1 MTQEAPK
8 LDRIAK
14 YLARAGIASRRDS
27 EKLVA
32 EGRIKV
38 NGKIIDTPATKVGP
52 NDKVEFDNKPVG
64 KKELTR
70 LWRYYKPDGLVTS
83 HKDEKGRQTVFDV
96 LPKELGRV
104 ISVGRLDIT
113 SEGLLLLTND
123 GELARHLEH
132 PSTGLSR
139 RYRTRA
145 YGRVTQAELDTL
157 KNGIKIDGIK
167 TGPIEA
173 VLDSASGDNCWITV
187 TLREGKNREV
197 RRAMEHLGLV
207 VNRLIRV
214 SYGPFMLGDVPKG
227 KVEEVKYKVLQTQLG
242 HLMDFP
248 EPPEKKQ
255 KGPKR
260 GSHASAKR
268 FQKTPEDKAPGNKT
282 KAGPQGRGKFAKSK
296 RKPGSGSAGK
306 PGGKYQGK
314 FAPRSNP
321 KSSNPKSSNP
331 RGNNSGGNRGGKR

>member
-1 MTQEAPK
+1 MTDTPVTDTPN

-14 YLARAGIASRRDS
+14 YLARAGVASRRDS

-32 EGRIKV
+32 QGRIKV
-38 NGKIIDTPATKVGP
+38 NGKVIDTPATKVGP
-52 NDKVEFDNKPVG
+52 TDKVEFDDKPVAA
-64 KKELTR
+64 KVQTR

-83 HKDEKGRQTVFDV
+83 HKDEKNRTTVFDV

-145 YGRVTQAELDTL
+145 YGHITQTELDTL
-157 KNGIKIDGIK
+157 KAGIKIDGIQ
-167 TGPIEA
+167 TAPIEA
-173 VLDSASGDNCWITV
+173 VLDSQSGDNCWITV

-197 RRAMEHLGLV
+197 RRAMEHLDLK

-214 SYGPFMLGDVPKG
+214 SYGPFMLGDIPKG
-227 KVEEVKYKVLQTQLG
+227 QVDEVKYSVIQTQLG

-248 EPPEKKQ
+248 DPIEKKV
-255 KGPKR
+255 KGAKR

-268 FQKTPEDKAPGNKT
+268 YQKKPEDKAKSKPKEE
-282 KAGPQGRGKFAKSK
+282 PQGRGKFAKPK
-296 RKPGSGSAGK
+296 RKAKVGAAGK

-314 FAPRSNP
+314 FT
-321 KSSNPKSSNP
+321 P
-331 RGNNSGGNRGGKR
+331 RGQGKSK

>member
-1 MTQEAPK
+1 MSEAPK
-8 LDRIAK
+8 LERIAK
-14 YLARAGIASRRDS
+14 YLARAGIASRRES

-38 NGKIIDTPATKVGP
+38 NGKTIDTPATKVGP
-52 NDKVEFDNKPVG
+52 EDKVEFDG
-64 KKELTR
+64 KAVDKKQPPR

-83 HKDEKGRQTVFDV
+83 HKDEKNRQTVFDT
-96 LPKELGRV
+96 LPPELGRV

-145 YGRVTQAELDTL
+145 YGRTTQAKLDTL
-157 KNGIKIDGIK
+157 KAGIMIDGIR
-167 TGPIEA
+167 TAPIEA
-173 VLDSASGDNCWITV
+173 ILDTSSGDNCWITV

-197 RRAMEHLGLV
+197 RRAMEHLGLK

-214 SYGPFMLGDVPKG
+214 SYGPFMLGDLPKG
-227 KVEEVKYKVLQTQLG
+227 KVEEVKHKALKTQLG
-242 HLMDFP
+242 HLMEFP
-248 EPPEKKQ
+248 EPIVKKQ

-268 FQKTPEDKAPGNKT
+268 FQKTPEDKSKPA
-282 KAGPQGRGKFAKSK
+282 PQGRGKFAKPK
-296 RKPGSGSAGK
+296 RKGPNQKSKTGAAGK

-314 FAPRSNP
+314 FAPRSNQ
-321 KSSNPKSSNP
+321 
-331 RGNNSGGNRGGKR
+331 GGNKGSKR

>member
-1 MTQEAPK
+1 MTDPK
-8 LDRIAK
+8 TTETPNLDRIAK
-14 YLARAGIASRRDS
+14 YLARAGVASRRDS

-52 NDKVEFDNKPVG
+52 TDKVEFDGKPVAG
-64 KKELTR
+64 KEITR

-83 HKDEKGRQTVFDV
+83 HKDEKNRQTVFDV
-96 LPKELGRV
+96 LPKEMGRV

-145 YGRVTQAELDTL
+145 YGRITQTELDTL
-157 KNGIKIDGIK
+157 KDGIKIDGIM

-173 VLDSASGDNCWITV
+173 ILDSQSGDNCWITV

-197 RRAMEHLGLV
+197 RRAMEHLDLK

-214 SYGPFMLGDVPKG
+214 SYGPFMLGDIPKG
-227 KVEEVKYKVLQTQLG
+227 QVEEVKYSVLQTQLG

-248 EPPEKKQ
+248 DPIEKKT

-268 FQKTPEDKAPGNKT
+268 FQKKPEDKSKPKP
-282 KAGPQGRGKFAKSK
+282 KEEPQSRGKFAKPK
-296 RKPGSGSAGK
+296 RKAKVGAAGK

-314 FAPRSNP
+314 FT
-321 KSSNPKSSNP
+321 P
-331 RGNNSGGNRGGKR
+331 RGQGRGK

>member
-1 MTQEAPK
+1 M
-8 LDRIAK
+8 
-14 YLARAGIASRRDS
+14 
-27 EKLVA
+27 
-32 EGRIKV
+32 
-38 NGKIIDTPATKVGP
+38 
-52 NDKVEFDNKPVG
+52 
-64 KKELTR
+64 
-70 LWRYYKPDGLVTS
+70 
-83 HKDEKGRQTVFDV
+83 
-96 LPKELGRV
+96 

-145 YGRVTQAELDTL
+145 YGHITQTELDTL
-157 KNGIKIDGIK
+157 KDGIMIDGIK

-197 RRAMEHLGLV
+197 RRAMEHLGLT

-214 SYGPFMLGDVPKG
+214 SYGPFMLGDIPKG

-248 EPPEKKQ
+248 EPVEKKQ

-268 FQKTPEDKAPGNKT
+268 FQKKAEDKSTAT
-282 KAGPQGRGKFAKSK
+282 PQGRGKFAKPK
-296 RKPGSGSAGK
+296 RKPGVGAAGK

-314 FAPRSNP
+314 FSPRSNT
-321 KSSNPKSSNP
+321 KSSNPKHSN
-331 RGNNSGGNRGGKR
+331 RSGSAKGPGKGGKR

>member
-1 MTQEAPK
+1 MTDTVQTE
-8 LDRIAK
+8 RIAK
-14 YLARAGIASRRDS
+14 FLSRAGVASRRDS

-38 NGKIIDTPATKVGP
+38 NGKVIDTPATKVGP
-52 NDKVEFDNKPVG
+52 KDRIEFDDAEVG
-64 KKELTR
+64 GKVHTK
-70 LWRYYKPDGLVTS
+70 LWRYHKPDGLVTS
-83 HKDEKGRQTVFDV
+83 HKDEKGRTTVFDS

-132 PSTGLSR
+132 PSTGFSR
-139 RYRTRA
+139 RYRARA
-145 YGRVTQAELDTL
+145 YGKVTQAELSSL
-157 KNGIKIDGIK
+157 INGIKIDGIM

-173 VLDSASGDNCWITV
+173 VLDSTSGDNSWITV

-197 RRAMEHLGLV
+197 RRAMEHLGLK

-214 SYGPFMLGDVPKG
+214 SYGPFMLGELNPGETD
-227 KVEEVKYKVLQTQLG
+227 EVKYSVIQTQLG

-248 EPPEKKQ
+248 DLPEPKTRA
-255 KGPKR
+255 PKR

-268 FQKTPEDKAPGNKT
+268 FQKKPGETKTSGAKKAE
-282 KAGPQGRGKFAKSK
+282 PQGRGKFAKSK
-296 RKPGSGSAGK
+296 GKPRVKATGK
-306 PGGKYQGK
+306 PGGKFQGK
-314 FAPRSNP
+314 YAPRGQG
-321 KSSNPKSSNP
+321 
-331 RGNNSGGNRGGKR
+331 RGKK

>member
-1 MTQEAPK
+1 MSQSEN

-14 YLARAGIASRRDS
+14 YLARAGIASRRDA
-27 EKLVA
+27 EKLIT

-38 NGKIIDTPATKVGP
+38 NGKTIDTPAMKVSP
-52 NDKVEFDNKPVG
+52 KDKVEFDGVLVA
-64 KKELTR
+64 KKDPPR
-70 LWRYYKPDGLVTS
+70 LWRYHKPDGLVTS
-83 HKDEKGRQTVFDV
+83 HKDEKGRQTVFDS

-139 RYRTRA
+139 RYRARA
-145 YGRVTQAELDTL
+145 YGKVTQAQLDTL
-157 KNGIKIDGIK
+157 KAGIKIEGIK
-167 TGPIEA
+167 TAPIEA
-173 VLDSASGDNCWITV
+173 VLDSTSGDNAWITV

-197 RRAMEHLGLV
+197 RRAMEHLGLK

-214 SYGPFMLGDVPKG
+214 SYGPFMLGDLRG
-227 KVEEVKYKVLQTQLG
+227 GAVEEVKHKVLKTQLG

-248 EPPEKKQ
+248 DPPVVKPKS
-255 KGPKR
+255 PKR

-268 FQKTPEDKAPGNKT
+268 FQKPAAKT
-282 KAGPQGRGKFAKSK
+282 QGGKPKSAPQGRGKFAKPKGKTGPKST
-296 RKPGSGSAGK
+296 GK
-306 PGGKYQGK
+306 PGGKFQGK
-314 FAPRSNP
+314 FAPRGQG
-321 KSSNPKSSNP
+321 K
-331 RGNNSGGNRGGKR
+331 GKR

>member
-1 MTQEAPK
+1 MTDEPK

-14 YLARAGIASRRDS
+14 YLARAGVASRRDS

-38 NGKIIDTPATKVGP
+38 NGKTIDTPATKVGP
-52 NDKVEFDNKPVG
+52 KDKVEFDGNLVAG
-64 KKELTR
+64 KEQTR

-83 HKDEKGRQTVFDV
+83 HKDEKNRQTVFDV
-96 LPKELGRV
+96 LPKEMGRV

-145 YGRVTQAELDTL
+145 YGKITQTELDTL
-157 KNGIKIDGIK
+157 KNGIKIDGIM

-173 VLDSASGDNCWITV
+173 ILDSESGDNCWITV

-197 RRAMEHLGLV
+197 RRAMEHLGLK

-214 SYGPFMLGDVPKG
+214 SYGPFMLGDIPKG

-242 HLMDFP
+242 HLMNFP
-248 EPPEKKQ
+248 EPIEKKT

-260 GSHASAKR
+260 GSYGSAKR
-268 FQKTPEDKAPGNKT
+268 FQKKPDEKA
-282 KAGPQGRGKFAKSK
+282 KAAPQGRGKFAKPK
-296 RKPGSGSAGK
+296 RKSKVGAAGK

-314 FAPRSNP
+314 FS
-321 KSSNPKSSNP
+321 P
-331 RGNNSGGNRGGKR
+331 RGQGRSKK

>member
-1 MTQEAPK
+1 MTEPKTTDAPN

-14 YLARAGIASRRDS
+14 YLARAGVASRRDS
-27 EKLVA
+27 EKLVTA
-32 EGRIKV
+32 GRIKV
-38 NGKIIDTPATKVGP
+38 NGKVIDTPATKVGP
-52 NDKVEFDNKPVG
+52 TDKVEFDDKPVAG
-64 KKELTR
+64 KEITR

-83 HKDEKGRQTVFDV
+83 HKDEKNRQTVFDV
-96 LPKELGRV
+96 LPKEMGRV

-145 YGRVTQAELDTL
+145 YGHITQIELDTL
-157 KNGIKIDGIK
+157 RDGIKIDGIP

-173 VLDSASGDNCWITV
+173 VLDSQSGDNCWITV

-197 RRAMEHLGLV
+197 RRAMEHLGLK

-214 SYGPFMLGDVPKG
+214 SYGPFMLGDIPKG
-227 KVEEVKYKVLQTQLG
+227 QVDEVKYSVIQTQLG

-248 EPPEKKQ
+248 DPIVKKA

-268 FQKTPEDKAPGNKT
+268 FQNKPEDKA
-282 KAGPQGRGKFAKSK
+282 KAKPKEEPQGRGKFAKPK
-296 RKPGSGSAGK
+296 RKAKVGAAGK

-314 FAPRSNP
+314 FT
-321 KSSNPKSSNP
+321 P
-331 RGNNSGGNRGGKR
+331 RGQGKSK

>member
-1 MTQEAPK
+1 MTEAPK
-8 LDRIAK
+8 LERIAK

-27 EKLVA
+27 EKLVS

-38 NGKIIDTPATKVGP
+38 NGKTIDTPATKVGP
-52 NDKVEFDNKPVG
+52 KDKVEFDGKPVA

-83 HKDEKGRQTVFDV
+83 HKDEKGRETVFDV
-96 LPKELGRV
+96 LPKDLGRV

-145 YGRVTQAELDTL
+145 YGRVTQEKLDTL
-157 KNGIKIDGIK
+157 KDGIMIDGIK

-197 RRAMEHLGLV
+197 RRAMEHLGLT

-248 EPPEKKQ
+248 DPPEKKQ

-260 GSHASAKR
+260 GSHGSAKR
-268 FQKTPEDKAPGNKT
+268 FQKTTENKPQL
-282 KAGPQGRGKFAKSK
+282 APQGRGKFAKPK
-296 RKPGSGSAGK
+296 RKPSTGSAGK

-314 FAPRSNP
+314 FSPRSNT
-321 KSSNPKSSNP
+321 KSRNPKHNTGSRSSKSP
-331 RGNNSGGNRGGKR
+331 GRGGKR

>member
-1 MTQEAPK
+1 MTDTPN

-32 EGRIKV
+32 AGRVKV
-38 NGKIIDTPATKVGP
+38 NGKTIDSPATKVGP
-52 NDKVEFDNKPVG
+52 KDKVEFDGKPVNA
-64 KKELTR
+64 KTQTR

-83 HKDEKGRQTVFDV
+83 HKDEKNRTTVFDV

-145 YGRVTQAELDTL
+145 YGKITQAELDTL
-157 KNGIKIDGIK
+157 KNGIKIDGIM

-197 RRAMEHLGLV
+197 RRAMEHLGLK

-214 SYGPFMLGDVPKG
+214 SYGPFMLGDIPKG

-248 EPPEKKQ
+248 DPIEKKQ

-260 GSHASAKR
+260 GSHGSAKR
-268 FQKTPEDKAPGNKT
+268 YQKKPDTKINPPQRDGGKT
-282 KAGPQGRGKFAKSK
+282 LNQTAK
-296 RKPGSGSAGK
+296 RGSGQPENPAVNIK
-306 PGGKYQGK
+306 EN
-314 FAPRSNP
+314 FPRAA
-321 KSSNPKSSNP
+321 KEKE
-331 RGNNSGGNRGGKR
+331 RAEVNRENCLGQITR